1 MKIFNVLI
9 MCLFSGLT
17 FTIALPATSETEG
30 TAVST
35 SVIPTETPVLFH
47 IATIVPDLP
56 LWTRCGGT
64 RYPGSLPC
72 QSSPTTLLLTHLRDL
87 SPVKGTSFQAI
98 YSNGDVRFKTWFR
111 NSNRWVTY
119 RYAIACVFRDAL
131 EGQPA
136 HVFKTFRTRQ
146 LGGTAIGGPGD
157 THDVDATW
165 NNPLVATHWDN
176 IRAGDGLLHCK
187 ASRSFDVAD
196 LIGQLIDTVK
206 KYGPIIAAFEL

>member
-1 MKIFNVLI
+1 MDSMWWNEI
-9 MCLFSGLT
+9 S
-17 FTIALPATSETEG
+17 
-30 TAVST
+30 
-35 SVIPTETPVLFH
+35 
-47 IATIVPDLP
+47 
-56 LWTRCGGT
+56 W
-64 RYPGSLPC
+64 
-72 QSSPTTLLLTHLRDL
+72 DL